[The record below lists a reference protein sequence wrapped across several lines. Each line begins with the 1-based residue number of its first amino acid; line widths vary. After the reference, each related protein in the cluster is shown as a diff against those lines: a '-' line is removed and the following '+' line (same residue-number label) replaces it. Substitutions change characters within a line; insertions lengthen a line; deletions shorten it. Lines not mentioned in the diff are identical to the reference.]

1 MILSILGIILFM
13 ICVPFCAGLLPTRM
27 LSKDRRSYGFVFV
40 NGYICSII
48 VFEFLYL
55 CFVLAGSTSAKL
67 LTPVYGVVML
77 LYAVASAV
85 FGGRIIKDCEK
96 NRKDNKITFFMVL
109 FFVFVA
115 GQFAMRLLQQVS
127 DGDDAFFVAT
137 ANISAQSGYMNY
149 IQPYTGM
156 VTQVVDKRHVL
167 SGLPVW
173 IAVLSRL
180 TGMHASVMAHCIIG
194 IVVLILHY
202 CIVYETAALLFG
214 EKKEPL
220 WIFCFMAALF
230 NVFGNVSLYTPQT
243 FLMTRTWQGKTML
256 ANLAV
261 PLCFLLLLMLYRN
274 RKEAES
280 VWGSVVMLCI
290 TAFFAVT
297 CATSGIMIMFP
308 VPFLA
313 IMILLFTRK
322 AEERGAKQEAEHKED
337 ENAPANDGNR

>member
-1 MILSILGIILFM
+1 M

-27 LSKDRRSYGFVFV
+27 LSKECRSYGFVLV
-40 NGYICSII
+40 NGYICSIVI
-48 VFEFLYL
+48 FEFLYL
-55 CFVLAGSTSAKL
+55 CFVFAGSTSVKL

-77 LYAVASAV
+77 LYAVVSAV

-96 NRKDNKITFFMVL
+96 NRKNIKISFFMIL
-109 FFVFVA
+109 FLLLVV

-167 SGLPVW
+167 SGLPIW

-180 TGMHASVMAHCIIG
+180 TGVHASVMAHCIIG
-194 IVVLILHY
+194 IVVLVLHY
-202 CIVYETAALLFG
+202 CIVYETASLLFG

-220 WIFCFMAALF
+220 WVFCFMAALF

-256 ANLAV
+256 ANLAI
-261 PLCFLLLLMLYRN
+261 PLSFLLLLMLYRN
-274 RKEAES
+274 RKEAERI
-280 VWGSVVMLCI
+280 WGSVVMLCL
-290 TAFFAVT
+290 TVFFAIT
-297 CATSGIMIMFP
+297 CATSGVMILLP
-308 VPFLA
+308 VPVLA
-313 IMILLFTRK
+313 IVILLFTGNAK
-322 AEERGAKQEAEHKED
+322 SGGEKQEAKTEKD
-337 ENAPANDGNR
+337 EITPLNDGER

>member
-27 LSKDRRSYGFVFV
+27 LSKERRSYGFVFV
-40 NGYICSII
+40 NGYICSIV
-48 VFEFLYL
+48 VFEVLYL
-55 CFVLAGSTSAKL
+55 CFVFAGSTSVKL
-67 LTPVYGVVML
+67 LTPVYAVVML
-77 LYAVASAV
+77 LYAVVSAV
-85 FGGRIIKDCEK
+85 FGGRIIKDCER

-109 FFVFVA
+109 FLVFVA

-149 IQPYTGM
+149 IQPYTGI
-156 VTQVVDKRHVL
+156 VTQAVDKRHVL

-180 TGMHASVMAHCIIG
+180 TGVHASVMAHCIIG

-220 WIFCFMAALF
+220 GIFCFTAALF

-256 ANLAV
+256 ANLAI

-274 RKEAES
+274 RKKAES
-280 VWGSVVMLCI
+280 IWGSVVMLCI
-290 TAFFAVT
+290 TAFFALT
-297 CATSGIMIMFP
+297 CATSGVMIMVP
-308 VPFLA
+308 VPLLA
-313 IMILLFTRK
+313 IVILLFTQK
-322 AEERGAKQEAEHKED
+322 ADAGDSPKETKHEKD
-337 ENAPANDGNR
+337 ENAPANGGGR